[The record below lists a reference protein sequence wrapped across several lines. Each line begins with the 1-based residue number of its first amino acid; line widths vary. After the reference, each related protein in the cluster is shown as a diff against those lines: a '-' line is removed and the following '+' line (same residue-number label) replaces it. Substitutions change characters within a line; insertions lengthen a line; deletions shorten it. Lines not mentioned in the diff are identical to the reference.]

1 MGNGTCV
8 NASQICDGVN
18 DCVGGEDEQN
28 IRLVGGTLPIE
39 GRVEYCMGG
48 EWGTIC
54 HDRWDDNDAKVVCR
68 QLGYDV
74 EGAANIILYYILHF
88 TVIYCGSHLI

>member
-1 MGNGTCV
+1 M
-8 NASQICDGVN
+8 N

-28 IRLVGGTLPIE
+28 IHLVGGTLPIE

-54 HDRWDDNDAKVVCR
+54 HNGWTNNDATVVCR

-74 EGAANIILYYILHF
+74 EGDAKYIMFWCTTVYYN
-88 TVIYCGSHLI
+88 